1 MPAPL
6 LVGPA
11 LYGAGLISGGLK
23 TAAGVLGV
31 GGTYAALRGAGV
43 NPLGGRAES
52 MAERRGLTPPPARG
66 DRRSDGRFY
75 TGPEHGWQ
83 SAPTARKHGLLG
95 SEVLG
100 DAAFPERPAPPRR
113 NVQWQD
119 VMFGNSVPAGANSTG
134 AANPGQWSPTA
145 QQNPRLPA
153 GRNVAIVNPPQR
165 AQNRALNIAAQNAGL
180 PAWNWQADENSAM
193 LESAQARGT
202 AAAAAREAQGGRGY
216 ITADSM
222 PASLDQSKA
231 DYWQGADMAAW
242 AAANPELARRAQER
256 AGFTPAA
263 VSNSTGVAGIGPV
276 SDGEVYGQQLQAMQ
290 GTSGMGPL
298 ADAGTYGSMLTSAGA
313 SGVSPLGNP
322 PPPRSAGV
330 VGIGPV
336 SDGEV
341 YGQQLQAM
349 QGTSGMGPLADAE
362 TYGRM
367 LTPAEEQR
375 RRAGE
380 LTDAYLRAIKGGI
393 QGMGR

>member
-1 MPAPL
+1 MQRIKTGATAGRILAAPA
-6 LVGPA
+6 VAAVAGPA
-11 LYGAGLISGGLK
+11 AGLSIGLGLGGAILGSMGRPG
-23 TAAGVLGV
+23 TARMSLLGGDAVPSARKPYYGPAFGDPGGNPQV
-31 GGTYAALRGAGV
+31 GG
-43 NPLGGRAES
+43 
-52 MAERRGLTPPPARG
+52 
-66 DRRSDGRFY
+66 
-75 TGPEHGWQ
+75 
-83 SAPTARKHGLLG
+83 
-95 SEVLG
+95 
-100 DAAFPERPAPPRR
+100 
-113 NVQWQD
+113 
-119 VMFGNSVPAGANSTG
+119 GNAGASL
-134 AANPGQWSPTA
+134 ASQWSPTA

-165 AQNRALNIAAQNAGL
+165 AQNRALSIAAQNAGL

-256 AGFTPAA
+256 AGFTPAV

>member
-23 TAAGVLGV
+23 TAAGVLGL
-31 GGTYAALRGAGV
+31 GGTYAALRGAGI

-52 MAERRGLTPPPARG
+52 MAERRGLTPPPRRPIANLPPSARVP
-66 DRRSDGRFY
+66 SQY
-75 TGPEHGWQ
+75 
-83 SAPTARKHGLLG
+83 
-95 SEVLG
+95 
-100 DAAFPERPAPPRR
+100 
-113 NVQWQD
+113 
-119 VMFGNSVPAGANSTG
+119 PAGVPTG
-134 AANPGQWSPTA
+134 VGGGNAGASLASQWSPTA

-193 LESAQARGT
+193 LKSAQARGT

-263 VSNSTGVAGIGPV
+263 MGAGGAWSAPT
-276 SDGEVYGQQLQAMQ
+276 SEQAILTAQ
-290 GTSGMGPL
+290 G
-298 ADAGTYGSMLTSAGA
+298 AGA
-313 SGVSPLGNP
+313 LDGLMAGATTDDAIRMGQAAGAFDQGIAGGSSLLGNP

-330 VGIGPV
+330 VDIGPA
-336 SDGEV
+336 SNGGL
-341 YGQQLQAM
+341 YGQQLRAM
-349 QGTSGMGPLADAE
+349 EGTSGAGPLADAE

>member
-165 AQNRALNIAAQNAGL
+165 AQNRASEYRC
-180 PAWNWQADENSAM
+180 PEC
-193 LESAQARGT
+193 R
-202 AAAAAREAQGGRGY
+202 AAR
-216 ITADSM
+216 
-222 PASLDQSKA
+222 L
-231 DYWQGADMAAW
+231 
-242 AAANPELARRAQER
+242 ELAGRREQR
-256 AGFTPAA
+256 
-263 VSNSTGVAGIGPV
+263 
-276 SDGEVYGQQLQAMQ
+276 D
-290 GTSGMGPL
+290 
-298 ADAGTYGSMLTSAGA
+298 
-313 SGVSPLGNP
+313 
-322 PPPRSAGV
+322 
-330 VGIGPV
+330 VGIGP
-336 SDGEV
+336 
-341 YGQQLQAM
+341 
-349 QGTSGMGPLADAE
+349 GTRYCSRGCSGGS
-362 TYGRM
+362 
-367 LTPAEEQR
+367 R
-375 RRAGE
+375 R
-380 LTDAYLRAIKGGI
+380 
-393 QGMGR
+393 

>member
-1 MPAPL
+1 MSQLLRSATPMPVVPRQPGGAIVRAASPGGLVHSPGGAVTPWMQRIKTGATAGRILAAPA
-6 LVGPA
+6 VAAVAGPA
-11 LYGAGLISGGLK
+11 AGLSIGLGLGGAILGSMGRPG
-23 TAAGVLGV
+23 TARMSLLGGDAVPSARKPYYGPAFGDPGGNPQV
-31 GGTYAALRGAGV
+31 GG
-43 NPLGGRAES
+43 
-52 MAERRGLTPPPARG
+52 
-66 DRRSDGRFY
+66 
-75 TGPEHGWQ
+75 
-83 SAPTARKHGLLG
+83 
-95 SEVLG
+95 
-100 DAAFPERPAPPRR
+100 
-113 NVQWQD
+113 
-119 VMFGNSVPAGANSTG
+119 GNAGASL
-134 AANPGQWSPTA
+134 ASQWSPTA

-263 VSNSTGVAGIGPV
+263 MGAGGAWSAPT
-276 SDGEVYGQQLQAMQ
+276 SEQAILTAQ
-290 GTSGMGPL
+290 G
-298 ADAGTYGSMLTSAGA
+298 AGA
-313 SGVSPLGNP
+313 LDGLMAGATTDDAIRMGQAAGAFDQGIAGGSSLLGNP

-330 VGIGPV
+330 VDIGPA
-336 SDGEV
+336 SNGGL
-341 YGQQLQAM
+341 YGQQLRAM
-349 QGTSGMGPLADAE
+349 EGTSGAGPLADAE